1 MLTAL
6 LVIAILVL
14 LIVVHEFGHF
24 LAAKI
29 FGVRVDEFGI
39 GYPPRAFLFGKFGG
53 TEYTFN
59 WIPFGG
65 FVRLFGDEGEARL
78 GRGSFADAPRYKQ
91 ALILVAG
98 VLGNVIAAWILFT
111 GAYASGIL
119 HVVDTPSVP
128 GLPASTGVR
137 LMVTDV
143 VVGSPADAAGIV
155 PGDAV
160 LSVSDTAGALSSLT
174 PDDVSQFV
182 STRGGKDI
190 AITYVRAQATSTTAL
205 RPAHAV
211 IAQEAGRPAIGIG
224 LALVTSESV
233 PLTQAMR
240 DAFISTYNTFGL
252 VGKGLFTL
260 IRDSLRGTADLQ
272 SVTGPIG
279 LVTAVG
285 EASQNGFGYLLS
297 LAAFISVNL
306 AIINLIPIPALDG
319 GRLVVVAVESVMRRS
334 APKLAV
340 QLLNTVGLA
349 FIILLMITVTY
360 NDIVRLIA

>member
-1 MLTAL
+1 
-6 LVIAILVL
+6 
-14 LIVVHEFGHF
+14 
-24 LAAKI
+24 
-29 FGVRVDEFGI
+29 
-39 GYPPRAFLFGKFGG
+39 
-53 TEYTFN
+53 
-59 WIPFGG
+59 
-65 FVRLFGDEGEARL
+65 
-78 GRGSFADAPRYKQ
+78 
-91 ALILVAG
+91 
-98 VLGNVIAAWILFT
+98 
-111 GAYASGIL
+111 
-119 HVVDTPSVP
+119 
-128 GLPASTGVR
+128 
-137 LMVTDV
+137 
-143 VVGSPADAAGIV
+143 
-155 PGDAV
+155 
-160 LSVSDTAGALSSLT
+160 
-174 PDDVSQFV
+174 
-182 STRGGKDI
+182 
-190 AITYVRAQATSTTAL
+190 
-205 RPAHAV
+205 
-211 IAQEAGRPAIGIG
+211 
-224 LALVTSESV
+224 
-233 PLTQAMR
+233 MR

-340 QLLNTVGLA
+340 QLLNTFGLA